1 MAGPFD
7 HIPEEVK
14 RAAAED
20 AAPKT
25 GGTKTAK
32 RPPEDKP
39 PTGGERKQKRLIKY
53 RRANVVLTEDEV
65 QEIKAG
71 RKKLRREMK
80 QQHIYSKKEFEL
92 TASDRKSVV

>member
-1 MAGPFD
+1 MAAPFD
-7 HIPEEVK
+7 HIPEEIK

-20 AAPKT
+20 AAVESS
-25 GGTKTAK
+25 GRTKTME

-53 RRANVVLTEDEV
+53 RRANVILTEDEV

-71 RKKLRREMK
+71 RKKLRREM
-80 QQHIYSKKEFEL
+80 
-92 TASDRKSVV
+92 

>member
-1 MAGPFD
+1 M
-7 HIPEEVK
+7 E
-14 RAAAED
+14 
-20 AAPKT
+20 
-25 GGTKTAK
+25 

-71 RKKLRREMK
+71 RKKLRPGDEAAAHLLQK
-80 QQHIYSKKEFEL
+80 G
-92 TASDRKSVV
+92 V